1 MAKHFSAVLQ
11 KIATNIRSLAS
22 DNKQKPSYKNV
33 KKYLGSIL
41 SENKTPAKQKQVN
54 LTLKCLSSLFT
65 LKKNSF
71 INNPSLLTLITLQ
84 SFIFDQYNCAW
95 SWIQGRIEVKTAEL
109 VGQDPENQRVG
120 CCTKQCM
127 GTQAH
132 EKCTGGISSSIA
144 Q

>member
-71 INNPSLLTLITLQ
+71 VTVINQQTNNQLQCQILAEKSGSVFHPHPDFLSLPL
-84 SFIFDQYNCAW
+84 SKN
-95 SWIQGRIEVKTAEL
+95 IEVGNIRPMGAE
-109 VGQDPENQRVG
+109 EKY
-120 CCTKQCM
+120 KQKETSPSRTPFP
-127 GTQAH
+127 GLRL
-132 EKCTGGISSSIA
+132 K
-144 Q
+144 

>member
-71 INNPSLLTLITLQ
+71 VTVTNQQTNNQLQCQILAEKSESVFHPHSTLPNGLL
-84 SFIFDQYNCAW
+84 
-95 SWIQGRIEVKTAEL
+95 
-109 VGQDPENQRVG
+109 PENRSYPELPQDMRDL
-120 CCTKQCM
+120 
-127 GTQAH
+127 
-132 EKCTGGISSSIA
+132 
-144 Q
+144 